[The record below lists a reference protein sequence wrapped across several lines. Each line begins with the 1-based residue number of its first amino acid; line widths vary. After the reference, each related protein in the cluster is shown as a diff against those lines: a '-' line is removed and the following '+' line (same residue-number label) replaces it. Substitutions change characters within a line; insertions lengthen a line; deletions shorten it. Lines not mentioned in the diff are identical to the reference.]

1 MKFRFLLAWLCC
13 LLAVPWSRAG
23 IPAFGVPEQDLG
35 IAIEQTAP
43 ARYPPSML
51 QSGVYSGEVRA
62 MISVNSDGDLTDCL
76 VTAYTDKAFAVAAEH
91 ALRLWRYEPA
101 RIRGRARASR
111 AEVVFMF
118 RNEGVSVQSLPG
130 AIERHLLL
138 RMLEERYSYRPC
150 QLRELDRIPT
160 PVQVVPPAVRLEDK
174 TRSVTVEFYIDEEG
188 RVRMPAVERESA
200 DDLLAAA
207 AVAAVEQWRFEPPL
221 RKGRPVLVY
230 AQQEFNFKAR
240 EPAR

>member
-1 MKFRFLLAWLCC
+1 MKFASVAVWLCC
-13 LLAVPWSRAG
+13 LLAVPLSRAG
-23 IPAFGVPEQDLG
+23 GPAVGMPEQDMG
-35 IAIEQTAP
+35 IAIEQTTP
-43 ARYPPSML
+43 ARYPSSML

-62 MISVNSDGDLTDCL
+62 MISVAADGTLTDCL
-76 VTAYTDKAFAVAAEH
+76 VTAYTDKAFAIATEH
-91 ALRLWRYEPA
+91 ALRLWRYQPA
-101 RIRGRARASR
+101 RIRGSARASR
-111 AEVVFMF
+111 AEVVFMY
-118 RNEGVSVQSLPG
+118 RNEGVTVQSLPG

-138 RMLEERYSYRPC
+138 RILEERYCYRPV

-160 PVQVVPPAVRLEDK
+160 PVHVVPPAVRLEDK
-174 TRSVTVEFYIDEEG
+174 ARSVTVEFYIDEEG

-221 RKGRPVLVY
+221 RRGRPVLVY

-240 EPAR
+240 D